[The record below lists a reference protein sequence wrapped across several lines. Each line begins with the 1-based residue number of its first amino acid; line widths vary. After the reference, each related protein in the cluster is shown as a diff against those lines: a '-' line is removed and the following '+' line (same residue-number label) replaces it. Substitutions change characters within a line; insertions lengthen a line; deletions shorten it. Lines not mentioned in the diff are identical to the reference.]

1 MKRICGVAKTGR
13 MIIICLLLLAVGAG
27 MLATPLSIFGQS
39 AESGKNGADQYDG
52 DEILLS
58 WTEDSAH
65 SQTITWRS
73 REGREGYVQYSGK
86 GQRLSEENQVKAQIT
101 EVGEG
106 GYLRYT
112 AVIKGLSGQSVY
124 QYRIG
129 DGKKWSKIRS
139 FKTAPPALSK
149 DDSRSA
155 SGKDSSFEFLY
166 LGDVQYQQRTRDY
179 PAWGKMLQDIRQ
191 RNPGIAFGLMG
202 GDMVNSSRKMKDWHL
217 FLQQASTVFSRI
229 PMMTIIGNH
238 ETSVK
243 ADFYLQMLALPQ
255 NGPEGLSEEFYSFDY
270 GNCHITALNT
280 SFFLEN
286 RKAAEGEQWQDKLDA
301 VNQWLAEDLENTG
314 ADWRI
319 IAMHHPAYGISDGDP
334 IYEQIRT
341 EWEPIFEQG
350 QVDLVFCGHQ
360 HLYMRTKEI
369 GGITYIMGNSGK
381 RRSTWYNGENT
392 PDYSQALDAVSTN
405 YQIVRVSSD
414 QLSVASYDEE
424 GQLIDKWTK
433 ERKKAGPW
441 KAAGAAGAMM
451 LLIAAVL
458 LLSLKK
464 WRRSKAR
471 SI

>member
-1 MKRICGVAKTGR
+1 MKRICGAAKTGR
-13 MIIICLLLLAVGAG
+13 LIIIYLLLAAVGAG
-27 MLATPLSIFGQS
+27 TLAAPLPAFGQS
-39 AESGKNGADQYDG
+39 GESREKGAGQYDG

-65 SQTITWRS
+65 SQTITWHS
-73 REGREGYVQYSGK
+73 REGREGYVQYSSK

-112 AVIKGLSGQSVY
+112 AVIKGLSKQSVY
-124 QYRIG
+124 WYRIG

-139 FKTAPPALSK
+139 FKTAPAAPSK
-149 DDSRSA
+149 EDSPTA
-155 SGKDSSFEFLY
+155 SPRDTSFEFLY
-166 LGDVQYQQRTRDY
+166 LGDVQYQQRDRDY

-270 GNCHITALNT
+270 GNCHIAAVNT

-286 RKAAEGEQWQDKLDA
+286 RKAAEGEQWQDKLEA
-301 VNQWLAEDLENTG
+301 VNQWLSEDLENTG

-319 IAMHHPAYGISDGDP
+319 IVMHHPAYGISDGDP

-350 QVDLVFCGHQ
+350 KADLVFCGHQ

-381 RRSTWYNGENT
+381 RRSTWYNGENA
-392 PDYSQALDAVSTN
+392 PDYSEALDAVSTN
-405 YQIVRVSSD
+405 YQIVRVSSSR
-414 QLSVASYDEE
+414 LSVASYDEG

-433 ERKKAGPW
+433 ERKKAGTW
-441 KAAGAAGAMM
+441 KAAGAAGGIM
-451 LLIAAVL
+451 LLIAAAMFF
-458 LLSLKK
+458 SL
-464 WRRSKAR
+464 RRWKRSTFRAR
-471 SI
+471 